1 MGKRA
6 DKSRLLYLIPLIG
19 TIFCIGYIL
28 AASEDVV
35 YSDYI
40 RLVNSYLPDVWDP
53 KKFFVADILTRIPVN
68 FLERIVNVTFFGYST
83 TFEMIL
89 GALCHGVAAV
99 LLTSYCR
106 KRKLGFIWYLFLMVF
121 FFSLN
126 KWEML
131 TNGTGWCHFLAFAGF
146 YCHYMIWDRVWARQ
160 MAKSARP
167 LDGTQRAAGA
177 RRDKVRARG
186 LAGARRDKAGAGGLA
201 LADDEAEI
209 QAQDKRDRIWLQVL
223 PWLIT
228 LGTAGP
234 YCGSYSAVL
243 LLTYGICF
251 LLDWADKKRPD
262 FRHLLYSLHVLLPLG
277 LYMLSSSCV
286 VPDPTDP
293 LGTGRSF
300 SQVFQ
305 DDPTLFPKFLLK
317 GFASMVMGEEV
328 MLELLTE
335 LDKGMLLCYLAGLLV
350 LAGYLLALWLQVR
363 RKLYRTTILPLMLLF
378 GGGLNHLLVLAARW
392 VFERSSYGMSS
403 RYALQYQI
411 GIIGIILT
419 IGLVFGQ
426 RVKEKRWVFA
436 EKTAALLLTI
446 LLLMGNVYTT
456 CKELEKAPYRR
467 LYTEDLKEA
476 ALHYEE
482 IEDEE
487 LARLF
492 QYSHGPEKIRQALG
506 ILKEQQWNVYREH

>member
-1 MGKRA
+1 MGKRT
-6 DKSRLLYLIPLIG
+6 DKSRLLYLVPLIG

-68 FLERIVNVTFFGYST
+68 YLERIVNVMFFGYST

-89 GALCHGVAAV
+89 GALFHGVAAL
-99 LLTSYCR
+99 LLTTYCR

-146 YCHYMIWDRVWARQ
+146 YYHYMIWDRVWARQ
-160 MAKSARP
+160 MVKGARALGGP
-167 LDGTQRAAGA
+167 QKAAG
-177 RRDKVRARG
+177 RRQDQRKDE
-186 LAGARRDKAGAGGLA
+186 AGAL
-201 LADDEAEI
+201 
-209 QAQDKRDRIWLQVL
+209 AQDKKDRIWLQVL

-251 LLDWADKKRPD
+251 ILDWIDKKKPD
-262 FRHLLYSLHVLLPLG
+262 LRHLLYSLHVLIPLG

-286 VPDPTDP
+286 VADPTDP
-293 LGTGRSF
+293 MGTGRSF
-300 SQVFQ
+300 SQVVS
-305 DDPTLFPKFLLK
+305 DTPGLFPKFLLK
-317 GFASMVMGEEV
+317 GFASMIMGEEV
-328 MLELLTE
+328 MLELLTD

-378 GGGLNHLLVLAARW
+378 GGGLNHILVLAARW

-411 GIIGIILT
+411 GIVGIILT

-426 RVKEKRWVFA
+426 RTKEKAWVFA
-436 EKTAALLLTI
+436 EKTAALLLTAAI
-446 LLLMGNVYTT
+446 LMGNVYTT
-456 CKELEKAPYRR
+456 YGELEKAPYRK
-467 LYTEDLKEA
+467 LYAKSLRAA
-476 ALHYEE
+476 ALQYEE

-487 LARLF
+487 LTRLF
-492 QYSHGPEKIRQALG
+492 QYSHGPEKIRQALR
-506 ILKEQQWNVYREH
+506 ILKEQKWNVYREH